1 MTDIE
6 QRVVALFHELFQD
19 KNIGT
24 EADFYDLGGD
34 SNMAVTLG
42 LMLEDEFRI
51 EIPVDLLEEVTTPA
65 GLAAWIANERA
76 GQRAA

>member
-6 QRVVALFHELFQD
+6 QRVLALFHELFQD
-19 KNIGT
+19 RSIELN
-24 EADFYDLGGD
+24 ADFYDLGGD
-34 SNMAVTLG
+34 SNMAVTFG

-51 EIPVDLLEEVTTPA
+51 EIPLDLLEEVTSAA
-65 GLAAWIANERA
+65 GLAVWIEDIKG

>member
-6 QRVVALFHELFQD
+6 QRVLALFHELFQD
-19 KNIGT
+19 KSIAA

-51 EIPVDLLEEVTTPA
+51 EIPVDLLEEVTTVA
-65 GLAAWIANERA
+65 GLATWIADAGA

>member
-6 QRVVALFHELFQD
+6 QRVLALFHELFQD
-19 KNIGT
+19 KSIGAQ
-24 EADFYDLGGD
+24 ADFYDLGGD

-51 EIPVDLLEEVTTPA
+51 EIPVDLLEEVTTTA
-65 GLAAWIANERA
+65 GLAAWIADVRA

>member
-6 QRVVALFHELFQD
+6 QRVLALFHELFQD
-19 KNIGT
+19 EGIELN
-24 EADFYDLGGD
+24 ADFYDLGGD
-34 SNMAVTLG
+34 SNMAVTFG

-51 EIPVDLLEEVTTPA
+51 EIPLDLLEEVTSAA
-65 GLAAWIANERA
+65 GLAAWIADMKS